1 MGSLK
6 NVAPRVLNTH
16 GFPQKK
22 CLQLGAAVW
31 PAIADK
37 YIDELRTLLQK
48 LKHY

>member
-6 NVAPRVLNTH
+6 KNVC
-16 GFPQKK
+16 K
-22 CLQLGAAVW
+22 LGAAVW